1 MMTLLK
7 LFPAIAILLMSSAAI
22 VLTLPAPLY
31 A

>member
-1 MMTLLK
+1 MTLLK
-7 LFPAIAILLMSSAAI
+7 LAPAVAILLMSGAAI